1 MSLGQV
7 FGHFR
12 IVAAVFL
19 ATVAA
24 GHDHEPFDGPGLYG
38 IHHLVGQGQDLIV
51 GETADDGA
59 GLDFGWRRT
68 GFGFFDKGGKILGAP
83 FGPVGDVHG
92 TFISNHAGLEPMGY
106 DVAAAHNGVQG
117 LQMILEGDYHA
128 VILDAKTLDLTPIEY
143 DLLKSLARATGRV
156 LTRDQLLD
164 TVAGRDYE
172 VFDRSIDVHISSL
185 RRKLK
190 EGPRNPK
197 FIQTVRSVGYM
208 FKKPEDQ
215 Q

>member
-1 MSLGQV
+1 
-7 FGHFR
+7 
-12 IVAAVFL
+12 
-19 ATVAA
+19 
-24 GHDHEPFDGPGLYG
+24 
-38 IHHLVGQGQDLIV
+38 
-51 GETADDGA
+51 
-59 GLDFGWRRT
+59 
-68 GFGFFDKGGKILGAP
+68 
-83 FGPVGDVHG
+83 
-92 TFISNHAGLEPMGY
+92 MGY
-106 DVAAAHNGVQG
+106 DVAAVHNGAQG
-117 LQMILEGDYHA
+117 LRMILEGDCHA
-128 VILDAKTLDLTPIEY
+128 VILDAKTLDLPPIEY

-172 VFDRSIDVHISSL
+172 IFCRSIDVHISSL

-190 EGPRNPK
+190 EDPRNPE